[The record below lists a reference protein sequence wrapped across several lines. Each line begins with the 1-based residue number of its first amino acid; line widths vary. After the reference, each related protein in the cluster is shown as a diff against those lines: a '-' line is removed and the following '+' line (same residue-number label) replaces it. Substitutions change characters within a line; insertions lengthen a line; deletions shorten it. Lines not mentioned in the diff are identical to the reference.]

1 MNTPRLVA
9 GAVALVVQKIEQGF
23 DGCFVPS
30 NHAHSVSVLESVTL
44 DRALEGFKR
53 KSLLL
58 ALEAVE
64 QAVLD
69 GHQAGVLGIEGA
81 AGVVWPLTGWPA
93 AMRWC
98 CLTSAPVMGTVP
110 VVGLSLMVGSF
121 YGCGLM
127 PVPVLTATFSPEAIS
142 AAARRMAVALSASF
156 IEIGR
161 AHV

>member
-1 MNTPRLVA
+1 MAAAVFYCGGHNGHHQKNITDPCKSQVSV
-9 GAVALVVQKIEQGF
+9 AVALVVQKIKQGF
-23 DGCFVPS
+23 DGSFVAS

-53 KSLLL
+53 KNLLVSFEL
-58 ALEAVE
+58 SE

-69 GHQAGVLGIEGA
+69 GHQAGVFGIEGA
-81 AGVVWPLTGWPA
+81 AGVVWPVTGWPA

-121 YGCGLM
+121 YG
-127 PVPVLTATFSPEAIS
+127 
-142 AAARRMAVALSASF
+142 
-156 IEIGR
+156 
-161 AHV
+161 